1 MDTKI
6 IVKFNNNVCCS
17 YLTLLVAWQEKIL
30 LKLVIIT
37 LKSTR
42 GWNML
47 ESAERIQYITDYIS
61 NYENKIK
68 MLNKLVLF
76 DNTTLFELFAI
87 ECLSLW
93 FGQRFSNKSLN
104 ISLR

>member
-1 MDTKI
+1 M
-6 IVKFNNNVCCS
+6 
-17 YLTLLVAWQEKIL
+17 LVAWQEKIL

-68 MLNKLVLF
+68 MF